1 MQQVEI
7 LQTEVALGTDKPV
20 NIFLLLFSKITLYF
34 IIFGYIEFRFSCKL

>member
-20 NIFLLLFSKITLYF
+20 TFFLLLFIRITLYI